1 MRPKQYNNDST
12 NLLSIILLHGISL
25 NSIKT
30 LAADRFRTAPPP
42 GRPISMIATGGRAAR
57 T

>member
-12 NLLSIILLHGISL
+12 NLLSILLHGISL

-42 GRPISMIATGGRAAR
+42 GRPISMIATGGRTAR

>member
-12 NLLSIILLHGISL
+12 NLLSIVFLHGISL